1 MYLVKGFPNRHTTL
15 LQFNLYQWQ
24 PIDQYRDVIAIGMRS
39 RLFKLLDNLQLI
51 ANKVFLVDKTDIF
64 KTTIIKSEITNV
76 VIMNLTGFI
85 DKSITG
91 VIEITLSKAP
101 PFTFRKGDIIQVL

>member
-1 MYLVKGFPNRHTTL
+1 
-15 LQFNLYQWQ
+15 
-24 PIDQYRDVIAIGMRS
+24 MRS

-51 ANKVFLVDKTDIF
+51 ANKVFLIDKGNIF
-64 KTTIIKSEITNV
+64 KTTIIKGEITNV

-101 PFTFRKGDIIQVL
+101 PPLR